1 MYKVLG
7 RGVGLG
13 FLLVILTVMLLPAAL
28 KWSESRSE
36 VKGSEGMRI
45 GFEELLKME
54 VGEQAAEESTRFF
67 RLEIP
72 KIGVE
77 TPVVINVD
85 AANEAEYLEA
95 LKQGVAHVK
104 GTYLPG
110 MGGGVTLF
118 AHSIDDER
126 MAGQHKAAFYRLD
139 ELERN
144 DEVQVWYM
152 GEKLTYK
159 VYRTWVAK
167 ADDVGVFKRIKN
179 GERLFLVTCTPRE
192 TLEKR
197 LIVELLPLTER

>member
-13 FLLVILTVMLLPAAL
+13 FLLVILTVVLLPAAL
-28 KWSESRSE
+28 KWSEPRSE
-36 VKGSEGMRI
+36 VKGSEGARI
-45 GFEELLKME
+45 GFEELLEME
-54 VGEQAAEESTRFF
+54 VGEAAEESTRFF
-67 RLEIP
+67 SLEIP

-77 TPVVINVD
+77 VPVVINVD

-118 AHSIDDER
+118 AHSIDDR
-126 MAGQHKAAFYRLD
+126 QLAGEYGAVFYRLD

-152 GEKLTYK
+152 GEKLTYR
-159 VYRTWVAK
+159 VYRAWVTK